1 MAGCWTSKLSHLI
14 GSSAHW
20 PSRMQKKKIE
30 RRKVVDYI
38 RQTVVHQLLQIEKGS
53 SIVVCS
59 DLVKKKERGG
69 GEGIRREDIRQ
80 SDNSVY
86 KR

>member
-1 MAGCWTSKLSHLI
+1 MEMAGCWTSKLSHLI

-20 PSRMQKKKIE
+20 PSRMQKKKKIE

-69 GEGIRREDIRQ
+69 RRDSERG
-80 SDNSVY
+80 NETE
-86 KR
+86 